1 MKTWWYEVT
10 GEESDLCGEEFFVEA
25 RSPKEADEIAR
36 DNFPGEE
43 LHCLGRVSDYEA
55 ECMGLDTY

>member
-1 MKTWWYEVT
+1 MKTWWYEVV

-36 DNFPGEE
+36 DNFPDEQ
-43 LHCLGRVSDYEA
+43 LHCFGLVSDYEA